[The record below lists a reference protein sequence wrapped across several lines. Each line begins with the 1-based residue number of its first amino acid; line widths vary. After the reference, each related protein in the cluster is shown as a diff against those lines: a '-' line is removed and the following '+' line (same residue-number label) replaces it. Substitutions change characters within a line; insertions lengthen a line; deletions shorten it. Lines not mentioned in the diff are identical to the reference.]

1 MIEEHINKK
10 QITVFVS
17 GLFNILHPG
26 HLRLL
31 RFAKGCG
38 TKLIVGIESDKN
50 VSNNYQIS
58 EDLRLE
64 GILSNSLVDEAF
76 IIKKSLEDYLLK
88 LKPDIVVKGKEH
100 ELSYNIEQNIISKYG
115 GRLIF
120 SSGES
125 IFSSYDLIKN
135 EFNEFAFQSIKLPNE
150 YINRHGI
157 NLLDLKNFVHNF
169 SKLKICVIGDLIIDE
184 YITCEP
190 LGMSQEDPTIVVTPI
205 KTQKYIGGAAIVA
218 AHAAS
223 LGAQVEFISVTGS
236 DELRNFTLS
245 ELSTLKIIPTLLI
258 DDTRPTTLKK
268 RYRCKGKTMLRVST
282 LHQDHISI
290 ELQKEIL
297 NKITNIAP
305 NINLLVFSDFNYGVL
320 PQELVDKIIDITN
333 KNPILLTAD
342 SQSSSQIGDISRFRK
357 MDLITPTEKEAR
369 ISTKNNK
376 DGLVVLA
383 DNLRK
388 IADVKNIFL
397 TLGEEGV
404 LIHSYN
410 DKKCDYLTDRIE
422 ALNKSPKD
430 ISGAGDSMLIASS
443 LILASGGN
451 IWEAALLGSL
461 ASAIQ
466 VSRIGNVPIQIKELI
481 KELE

>member
-1 MIEEHINKK
+1 
-10 QITVFVS
+10 
-17 GLFNILHPG
+17 
-26 HLRLL
+26 
-31 RFAKGCG
+31 
-38 TKLIVGIESDKN
+38 
-50 VSNNYQIS
+50 
-58 EDLRLE
+58 
-64 GILSNSLVDEAF
+64 
-76 IIKKSLEDYLLK
+76 
-88 LKPDIVVKGKEH
+88 
-100 ELSYNIEQNIISKYG
+100 
-115 GRLIF
+115 
-120 SSGES
+120 
-125 IFSSYDLIKN
+125 
-135 EFNEFAFQSIKLPNE
+135 
-150 YINRHGI
+150 
-157 NLLDLKNFVHNF
+157 
-169 SKLKICVIGDLIIDE
+169 
-184 YITCEP
+184 
-190 LGMSQEDPTIVVTPI
+190 
-205 KTQKYIGGAAIVA
+205 
-218 AHAAS
+218 
-223 LGAQVEFISVTGS
+223 
-236 DELRNFTLS
+236 
-245 ELSTLKIIPTLLI
+245 
-258 DDTRPTTLKK
+258 
-268 RYRCKGKTMLRVST
+268 
-282 LHQDHISI
+282 
-290 ELQKEIL
+290 
-297 NKITNIAP
+297 
-305 NINLLVFSDFNYGVL
+305 
-320 PQELVDKIIDITN
+320 
-333 KNPILLTAD
+333 
-342 SQSSSQIGDISRFRK
+342 